1 MKTMILAV
9 AATAV
14 LGGTTL
20 SGCASISEDTCQ
32 AGNWEALGYK
42 DGTRG
47 VRRDKV
53 ASYAD
58 KCSKYGITLNTA
70 EYLRGFNAGL
80 PTYCTYERGYE
91 LGENGSSFNQVCSG
105 PLAADFAPG
114 HDAGRAVYEV
124 YQEHSSLIGSYQSRL
139 DDIAGVETRLD
150 TEDLLAEDR
159 KRLRK
164 KLRRFEREAD
174 DIRIDIRAFERI
186 NDLPTSDLG
195 A

>member
-1 MKTMILAV
+1 MRTLFLSALGLAV
-9 AATAV
+9 M
-14 LGGTTL
+14 GGAGL

-53 ASYAD
+53 AKYAD
-58 KCSKYGITLNTA
+58 KCSKYGISLNPE

-80 PTYCTYERGYE
+80 PTYCTYERGFA
-91 LGENGSSFNQVCSG
+91 LGEGGSSYNQLCSG
-105 PLAADFAPG
+105 ALAADFAPG
-114 HDAGRAVYEV
+114 YDAGRIVYAVH
-124 YQEHSSLIGSYQSRL
+124 QEHRGLIDSYTSRM
-139 DDIAGVETRLD
+139 DDIYGVRQRLD
-150 TEDLLAEDR
+150 TEDLLPEDR

-164 KLRRFEREAD
+164 KLRRFQREAD

-186 NDLPTSDLG
+186 NDLPRHRFD
-195 A
+195 